1 MKSKNFYAP
10 CMFAAVVLAGS
21 GSVVAAEEGNAAD
34 GAAAETVAGDTT
46 PAAGFDKL
54 LDALI
59 GQGVLTRAQ
68 ADAVLQSIRD
78 NGKAAADEE
87 VDPATVRVPYVPEFI
102 QEKIRADVRGDLHQ
116 EVVDDVMERAR
127 VEGWGLPGVL
137 PDWVNRIRWKGDVR
151 LRAQG
156 DLFADG
162 NIAPPLGYYN
172 FPAINAAGG
181 GPRTRAQDQF
191 LNSTED
197 RTRLR
202 ARARLGLEARPADT
216 LLIGLR
222 LTTGTTTDP
231 VSTNQTLG
239 VNANRYSVTWDQLYL
254 QYKAPAVAGDPWLTL
269 WGGRMPN
276 PWFSSDLVWDAD
288 LGFEGV
294 AAKYTYG
301 LPGAVPEYG
310 KMRNLFFTVGAFP
323 LQEVEL
329 SSHDKWLYGAQLGI
343 DLDRRGWS
351 RFRAALAYYYFDN
364 IAGRRNA
371 LDSTLLDF
379 TAPGY
384 MQKGNLLFD
393 IRNDSDP
400 TTDLW
405 ALAADYHELNLSLE
419 YDLIPRALFHYT
431 VNFDYVKNL
440 GYDEHE
446 IRARTGGA
454 VNNSQGFSD
463 PDLIEGHTD
472 GYQLKL
478 TVGQVPVRA
487 RGDWQVSGGYRYL
500 ESDAVL
506 DAYTDSDFH
515 LGGTDAKGWFIGAE
529 YGLMNDTWLSAR
541 WLSADEI
548 DGAPMGVDVVQ
559 IDVNA
564 RF

>member
-1 MKSKNFYAP
+1 MTSKNFYVLWVLGAVLLSGAGAVA
-10 CMFAAVVLAGS
+10 MAEETAAAVPAGT
-21 GSVVAAEEGNAAD
+21 AAPAAD
-34 GAAAETVAGDTT
+34 KFGR
-46 PAAGFDKL
+46 L
-54 LDALI
+54 LDALVA
-59 GQGVLTRAQ
+59 QGVLTRAQ
-68 ADAVLQSIRD
+68 ADAALQATQD
-78 NGKAAADEE
+78 GTPPQEE

-102 QEKIRADVRGDLHQ
+102 QQKIRADVRGDLHQ
-116 EVVDDVMERAR
+116 DVVDDVMERAR

-137 PDWVNRIRWKGDVR
+137 PDWVNRIKWKGDVR
-151 LRAQG
+151 LRAQ
-156 DLFADG
+156 DDMFADG
-162 NIAPPLGYYN
+162 NIAPPSGYLD
-172 FPAINAAGG
+172 FARINAAGG
-181 GPRTRAQDQF
+181 FSKLSNPY
-191 LNSTED
+191 LNSSED
-197 RTRLR
+197 RARLR
-202 ARARLGLEARPADT
+202 VRARLGLDVKPADN
-216 LLIGLR
+216 LLLGLR
-222 LTTGTTTDP
+222 LSSGGTTDP

-239 VNANRYSVTWDQLYL
+239 ANANRYTVTWDQLYL
-254 QYKAPAVAGDPWLTL
+254 QYKAPAAAGDPWLTL

-310 KMRNLFFTVGAFP
+310 RMRNLFFTLGAFP

-329 SSHDKWLYGAQLGI
+329 SAHDKWLYGAQLGV
-343 DLDRRGWS
+343 DFDRRGWS
-351 RFRAALAYYYFDN
+351 RFRAALAYYHFAN
-364 IAGRRNA
+364 IVGRSNA
-371 LDSTLLDF
+371 LDSTVLDY

-393 IRNDSDP
+393 IRNDADV

-431 VNFDYVKNL
+431 LNFDYVRNI
-440 GYDEHE
+440 GYDEDD
-446 IRARTGGA
+446 ILARTGGA
-454 VNNSQGFSD
+454 VARSQGFLAGSD
-463 PDLIEGHTD
+463 PIAARTD
-472 GYQLKL
+472 GYQLKF

-487 RGDWQVSGGYRYL
+487 RGDWQAYAGFKRL
-500 ESDAVL
+500 ERDAVL

-548 DGAPMGVDVVQ
+548 DGAPMGVDVLQV
-559 IDVNA
+559 DVNA